1 MANVFVEAKK
11 YQKLHPKT
19 AWQQCIQAVS
29 GKKKTA
35 TKKAGTKISTKKSS
49 PKKRAAV
56 SGVKRKPAP
65 QKVAAPRKIK
75 LKIKPGKKGASSI
88 TIGSSRSPL
97 SNDLRME
104 LERKGLRNAKGYDV
118 VKRSRISGISLQ
130 KITSEVAHLAALEAA
145 RMRHKEMLKERGLT
159 ASEKADIRRDIAKYT
174 NNIKAAKAHIIALKR
189 SI

>member
-56 SGVKRKPAP
+56 SGVKKKPAP

-88 TIGSSRSPL
+88 TIGSS
-97 SNDLRME
+97 
-104 LERKGLRNAKGYDV
+104 K
-118 VKRSRISGISLQ
+118 ISGISLQ